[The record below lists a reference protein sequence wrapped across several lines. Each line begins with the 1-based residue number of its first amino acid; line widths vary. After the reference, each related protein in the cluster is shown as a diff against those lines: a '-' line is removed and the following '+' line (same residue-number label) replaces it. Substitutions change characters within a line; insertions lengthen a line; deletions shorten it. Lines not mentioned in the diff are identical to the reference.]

1 MVNLIENNAY
11 RILGLDI
18 NANQKEIS
26 KRYKEIINRLKIDD
40 HPEYDLDF
48 NLPNKLRNEANVND
62 ALKRLQSQKSIIKE
76 YFFWFSIEDSNDK
89 KALKF
94 IQEENINGAIQIW
107 KTALKGETPAS
118 YVGKKNL
125 ALLYTLLL
133 FNKNN
138 ATNLKESLSLWHEL
152 INSEKFWAVIIKK
165 YTSNNAQDA
174 NSESFQD
181 FRKNAVKNI
190 SDIYA
195 ELHKLHRDNK
205 YVKDFQEI
213 FGTHGERTEKNVLQ
227 PIYQSLYDNIEE
239 LQKIKVLE
247 DKEVSEKE
255 IKDINKIVDLIQGD
269 LRKLEEIGVYQSDS
283 SKVVRDHVADG
294 IRNIS
299 VALHNYAG
307 EYKESL
313 MLLQLATKISG
324 TESFKKI
331 LKSELKKIEK
341 NPYIH
346 CWFCDDIIK
355 KGDENNGLHEHWH
368 QITGTEN
375 NFWGNTKRIHF
386 QKFELIIPRCER
398 CMKAHDK
405 YEFITGC
412 YIFASA
418 IFGGFLIW
426 LLQIIGGLSWIIG
439 PLIGLASYFVLKGI
453 GIGGLKEIEETTK
466 PKSSRSEYPMVKEL
480 MQNGWQRGEEPST

>member
-1 MVNLIENNAY
+1 MTNLIENNAY
-11 RILGLDI
+11 RTLGLDI
-18 NANQKEIS
+18 NANQKEIL
-26 KRYKEIINRLKIDD
+26 KRYKELINRLKIDD
-40 HPEYDLDF
+40 YPEFDLDL
-48 NLPNKLRNEANVND
+48 NLPKKFRNETNVND
-62 ALKRLQSQKSIIKE
+62 ALKRLQSQKSNIKE
-76 YFFWFSIEDSNDK
+76 YFFWFSIDDSNDK

-94 IQEENINGAIQIW
+94 VQEENFDGAIQIW
-107 KTALKGETPAS
+107 KTASKGDNAS
-118 YVGKKNL
+118 SYICKKNL

-152 INSEKFWAVIIKK
+152 INSEKFWTIILKK
-165 YTSNNAQDA
+165 YASSNEQEA

-181 FRKNAVKNI
+181 FRKSAVKNI

-195 ELHKLHRDNK
+195 ELHKLHKDNK

-239 LQKIKVLE
+239 LQKIKIHE

-255 IKDINKIVDLIQGD
+255 IKSINKIVDSIQED
-269 LRKLEEIGVYQSDS
+269 LSKLEEIGVYHNDS
-283 SKVVRDHVADG
+283 SKIVRDHVADG
-294 IRNIS
+294 IRAIS
-299 VALHNYAG
+299 IALHNYAG

-313 MLLQLATKISG
+313 MLLKFATKISG
-324 TESFKKI
+324 TESLKKI
-331 LKSELKKIEK
+331 LNSELKKIEK

-346 CWFCDDIIK
+346 CWFCNDIIK

-375 NFWGNTKRIHF
+375 DFWGNTKRIRF
-386 QKFELIIPRCER
+386 QKFESIIPRCER
-398 CMKAHDK
+398 CQKAHDK

-412 YIFASA
+412 YIFASV

-426 LLQIIGGLSWIIG
+426 LLQIIGDLSWVIG

-453 GIGGLKEIEETTK
+453 GIGGLKEIQENTK
-466 PKSSRSEYPMVKEL
+466 PKNYRSEYPIVKEL
-480 MQNGWQRGEEPST
+480 IQNGWQRGEEPSN

>member
-1 MVNLIENNAY
+1 MTNLIENNAY

-18 NANQKEIS
+18 NTNQKEIL

-40 HPEYDLDF
+40 YPEYALDL
-48 NLPNKLRNEANVND
+48 NLQKKMRNETSVND
-62 ALKRLQSQKSIIKE
+62 ALKHLQAQKSNIKE
-76 YFFWFSIEDSNDK
+76 YFFWFQINDSVDK
-89 KALKF
+89 KALKS
-94 IQEENINGAIQIW
+94 IQEEDFVNAIQIW
-107 KTALKGETPAS
+107 KNASKGKNAS
-118 YVGKKNL
+118 SFFYKKNL
-125 ALLYTLLL
+125 AILYCLVL

-138 ATNLKESLSLWHEL
+138 ASNLKESLSLWHEL
-152 INSEKFWAVIIKK
+152 LNSEKFWTTIIRK
-165 YTSNNAQDA
+165 YASNNEQDT
-174 NSESFQD
+174 NSEAIKD

-195 ELHKLHRDNK
+195 ELHRLHKDNK

-239 LQKIKVLE
+239 LQKIKIHE

-255 IKDINKIVDLIQGD
+255 IKNINKIIDSIQEDLS
-269 LRKLEEIGVYQSDS
+269 KLEEIGVYQSDS

-294 IRNIS
+294 IRTIS

-324 TESFKKI
+324 TESLKKI

-368 QITGTEN
+368 QITGTED

-398 CMKAHDK
+398 CLKAQDK

-453 GIGGLKEIEETTK
+453 GIGGLKEIQETTK
-466 PKSSRSEYPMVKEL
+466 PKSYRGEYPMVKEL
-480 MQNGWQRGEEPST
+480 IQNGWQRGEEPSN